1 MRENTPQSLWLRSPS
16 EMRLP
21 LRSAIFLIFGSKVTK
36 NLPCAHQVSP

>member
-1 MRENTPQSLWLRSPS
+1 MLRRPS

-21 LRSAIFLIFGSKVTK
+21 FMSVIFLMLGSKVTK